1 MIRGDTSCVIF
12 VRSTFT
18 EKAVGALRALLLKIE
33 KLGLHEHASM
43 DVHTGDGGAIA
54 TSKKAFQKSPS
65 YTMGSANAET
75 NAGTHTMT
83 RALSEAID
91 LNDWANCGG
100 SQSSCGLNCSR
111 LLFRTASFCSER
123 SGHSSSWDQ
132 GISFFLPNMTWC
144 GARIPSG
151 LAFSCKHPA
160 EPHCCFILCFCC
172 VCRLQPPGLVH
183 RWASTWEPMGLHITP
198 TLQFVSSGDWSQKL
212 LNESVGA
219 SAQSSRDG
227 HTVIVRLTNTA
238 DTPTVA
244 KLHVPGFSGGNA
256 TNATSWTLQ
265 ALMADGSPDKLAA
278 NPPGDP
284 TRVHPVAAALAAG
297 ADGFDQVALP
307 AFAFV
312 VVQYEKGASTN
323 GQ

>member
-1 MIRGDTSCVIF
+1 VSFRFAGNEQYNQDFPAQVAAMEAKATALGMPNELFYLNPNNGNWLQPGD
-12 VRSTFT
+12 
-18 EKAVGALRALLLKIE
+18 AAKIE

-43 DVHTGDGGAIA
+43 DIHTGDGGAIT

-100 SQSSCGLNCSR
+100 SQSSPGLNCSR

-123 SGHSSSWDQ
+123 SGHFSSWDQ

-151 LAFSCKHPA
+151 LASSCKHPA

-172 VCRLQPPGLVH
+172 VCRLQPPG
-183 RWASTWEPMGLHITP
+183 R
-198 TLQFVSSGDWSQKL
+198 SS
-212 LNESVGA
+212 A
-219 SAQSSRDG
+219 
-227 HTVIVRLTNTA
+227 
-238 DTPTVA
+238 
-244 KLHVPGFSGGNA
+244 
-256 TNATSWTLQ
+256 
-265 ALMADGSPDKLAA
+265 
-278 NPPGDP
+278 
-284 TRVHPVAAALAAG
+284 
-297 ADGFDQVALP
+297 
-307 AFAFV
+307 
-312 VVQYEKGASTN
+312 
-323 GQ
+323 